1 MKDTNTQWH
10 PGFIGAMD
18 LEFREDRNKLIFEKE
33 HNLNTKPLQIDL
45 LIIKK
50 NPEAGSTGNEIGEIF
65 RKYNILEY
73 KSPDE
78 HLDIDVFYKSQA
90 YACLYKSYGNTVN
103 ERESDEITVSIVRE
117 GKPEGLFQYFKRRNI
132 PIQNPYP
139 GIYHILGEV
148 MFPTQLIVTGELEA
162 NRHVWLRSLSRK
174 MSEKDMRRMLWDV
187 RQFKSKIDT
196 ESADSVLEVCLREN
210 RQLIERMIGDDG
222 MSDVLLEIMGPKI
235 NEMMESRVNKMVES
249 KVNEIVELRSI
260 EIRRQAKTEG
270 IEQGIEQGFERGI
283 EQGINYLVDTLRDYG
298 HSNEEIKEAIIKKYH
313 LSEGDADKY
322 L

>member
-10 PGFIGAMD
+10 SGFVGAMD

-50 NPEAGSTGNEIGEIF
+50 NPEAGSTGNEIGKIF

-78 HLDIDVFYKSQA
+78 HLDIDVFYKAQA

-103 ERESDEITVSIVRE
+103 EREADEITVSIVRE

-139 GIYHILGEV
+139 GIYQILGEV

-196 ESADSVLEVCLREN
+196 ESADSVLEICLREN

-270 IEQGIEQGFERGI
+270 IEQGFERGI

-298 HSNEEIKEAIIKKYH
+298 HSDEEIKEAIIKKYH

>member
-1 MKDTNTQWH
+1 
-10 PGFIGAMD
+10 
-18 LEFREDRNKLIFEKE
+18 
-33 HNLNTKPLQIDL
+33 
-45 LIIKK
+45 
-50 NPEAGSTGNEIGEIF
+50 
-65 RKYNILEY
+65 
-73 KSPDE
+73 
-78 HLDIDVFYKSQA
+78 
-90 YACLYKSYGNTVN
+90 
-103 ERESDEITVSIVRE
+103 
-117 GKPEGLFQYFKRRNI
+117 
-132 PIQNPYP
+132 
-139 GIYHILGEV
+139 

-235 NEMMESRVNKMVES
+235 NEMMESRVN
-249 KVNEIVELRSI
+249 EIVELRSI

>member
-10 PGFIGAMD
+10 PGFVGAMD

-50 NPEAGSTGNEIGEIF
+50 NPKTGSTGNEIGEIF

-78 HLDIDVFYKSQA
+78 HLDIDVFYKAQA

-210 RQLIERMIGDDG
+210 R
-222 MSDVLLEIMGPKI
+222 
-235 NEMMESRVNKMVES
+235 
-249 KVNEIVELRSI
+249 
-260 EIRRQAKTEG
+260 
-270 IEQGIEQGFERGI
+270 
-283 EQGINYLVDTLRDYG
+283 
-298 HSNEEIKEAIIKKYH
+298 
-313 LSEGDADKY
+313 
-322 L
+322 

>member
-1 MKDTNTQWH
+1 M
-10 PGFIGAMD
+10 
-18 LEFREDRNKLIFEKE
+18 
-33 HNLNTKPLQIDL
+33 QIDL

-78 HLDIDVFYKSQA
+78 HLDIDVFYKAQA

-235 NEMMESRVNKMVES
+235 NEMMESKVNEMVES
-249 KVNEIVELRSI
+249 RII
-260 EIRRQAKTEG
+260 EIRRQAKTE
-270 IEQGIEQGFERGI
+270 GI

-298 HSNEEIKEAIIKKYH
+298 HSDGEIKEAIIKKYH
-313 LSEGDADKY
+313 LVRITKKKGKFSN
-322 L
+322 

>member
-1 MKDTNTQWH
+1 
-10 PGFIGAMD
+10 
-18 LEFREDRNKLIFEKE
+18 
-33 HNLNTKPLQIDL
+33 
-45 LIIKK
+45 
-50 NPEAGSTGNEIGEIF
+50 
-65 RKYNILEY
+65 
-73 KSPDE
+73 
-78 HLDIDVFYKSQA
+78 
-90 YACLYKSYGNTVN
+90 
-103 ERESDEITVSIVRE
+103 
-117 GKPEGLFQYFKRRNI
+117 
-132 PIQNPYP
+132 
-139 GIYHILGEV
+139 
-148 MFPTQLIVTGELEA
+148 
-162 NRHVWLRSLSRK
+162 
-174 MSEKDMRRMLWDV
+174 
-187 RQFKSKIDT
+187 
-196 ESADSVLEVCLREN
+196 REN

>member
-1 MKDTNTQWH
+1 MVVC
-10 PGFIGAMD
+10 
-18 LEFREDRNKLIFEKE
+18 E
-33 HNLNTKPLQIDL
+33 
-45 LIIKK
+45 
-50 NPEAGSTGNEIGEIF
+50 
-65 RKYNILEY
+65 
-73 KSPDE
+73 
-78 HLDIDVFYKSQA
+78 
-90 YACLYKSYGNTVN
+90 NTVN

-210 RQLIERMIGDDG
+210 R
-222 MSDVLLEIMGPKI
+222 
-235 NEMMESRVNKMVES
+235 
-249 KVNEIVELRSI
+249 
-260 EIRRQAKTEG
+260 
-270 IEQGIEQGFERGI
+270 
-283 EQGINYLVDTLRDYG
+283 
-298 HSNEEIKEAIIKKYH
+298 
-313 LSEGDADKY
+313 
-322 L
+322 